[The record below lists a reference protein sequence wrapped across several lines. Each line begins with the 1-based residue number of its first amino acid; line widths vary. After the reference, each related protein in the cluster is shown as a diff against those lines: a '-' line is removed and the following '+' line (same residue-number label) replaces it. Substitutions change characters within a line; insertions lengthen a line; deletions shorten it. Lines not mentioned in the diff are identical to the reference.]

1 MNQKFQPCLAPQP
14 ICAGF
19 LESLSPCIR
28 LWYGCHSQK
37 FTYVVFRISR
47 QLRHCAQFS
56 PSEPSPRFNP
66 SSLASQLLKP
76 RHRLRQIH
84 TPFVPPWPSSP
95 WQMLRGCRID
105 FLDLEIA
112 SSDPFDHKGHRFG
125 SGVDRDL
132 YIYIYTYYIIY
143 IYLSIHPSI
152 HTIYPSICTYPIYIY
167 LFIYIYIYM
176 FDSSCWLWN
185 AILCHTLWHYDCF
198 ETWMALPITATWIII
213 DLCNIM

>member
-1 MNQKFQPCLAPQP
+1 MTEQKPRLANKSTSMNQKFQPCLAPQP

-132 YIYIYTYYIIY
+132 YIYIHIILSIS

-167 LFIYIYIYM
+167 YILYIYIYVRLQLLAM
-176 FDSSCWLWN
+176 E
-185 AILCHTLWHYDCF
+185 CHPMPYSMTL
-198 ETWMALPITATWIII
+198 
-213 DLCNIM
+213 